1 MSTTCEIRRNMEN
14 PYQTTAFVKQ
24 DPELAL
30 TSTCPFLA
38 PERSDCNK
46 EPFAD
51 MDLAGFLGEKLSQ
64 VSKEVLKNND
74 SHKDGWSARCCPFS
88 HDSCRCKRLCS

>member
-1 MSTTCEIRRNMEN
+1 MLATCEIHRNMES

-30 TSTCPFLA
+30 TANCPFLA

-46 EPFAD
+46 EPFID
-51 MDLAGFLGEKLSQ
+51 MDLAGFLGEK
-64 VSKEVLKNND
+64 VVPGE
-74 SHKDGWSARCCPFS
+74 
-88 HDSCRCKRLCS
+88 